1 MKHLQQEAE
10 KLVASLQEDE
20 RFGGGSSLRAPPRA
34 LPLAHE
40 AARKWF
46 YRDPQGDIQ
55 GPFSPQEMGEW
66 FHAGYFPM
74 ALMVKR
80 GCDEGFQPLGDVIKM
95 WGRVPFAPGPSPPPL
110 MGNLDQERL
119 KKQQELA
126 ATALYHQLQHQQFL
140 HLLGRQPPAPCP
152 APPPQKTPSLGEL
165 TPQQLAAF
173 LQALKTSR
181 TGEQNLL
188 RSLALPDGA
197 SLWDGSN
204 PPGADPGLWE
214 LPLSSPPPQSPILE
228 QLQLQHKLQELRA
241 RRDEDDQRKR
251 RRHEEELRRKQCR
264 QQEALLKLLQ
274 QSGAPPGGTPPPPW
288 ALPKAPPDGE
298 RPPHKPT
305 RGPRAVGGALGGP
318 WGAEPLWPP
327 PEKNPG
333 SAPWEES
340 APGGGVLRGGG
351 GKGRSGTNMGDPPF
365 RRRRTEEEEKSKA
378 LRLWCEAALVALGAP
393 EGASLSFPPP
403 EPEPPREGPG
413 WARGPPQGGGGGG
426 GGGDPPPNF
435 NRPPLMERMG
445 RAPGPPPR
453 STQEQWLG
461 AAVLPPPQFG
471 PSPKLPPPEAKAKR
485 RPLLLHNDP
494 SILGYA
500 LHCPGGEVEMVE
512 DF

>member
-173 LQALKTSR
+173 LQALKTR

-214 LPLSSPPPQSPILE
+214 LPLSSPPPPE
-228 QLQLQHKLQELRA
+228 PHP
-241 RRDEDDQRKR
+241 
-251 RRHEEELRRKQCR
+251 
-264 QQEALLKLLQ
+264 
-274 QSGAPPGGTPPPPW
+274 GA
-288 ALPKAPPDGE
+288 A
-298 RPPHKPT
+298 
-305 RGPRAVGGALGGP
+305 AVAAQAAGAA
-318 WGAEPLWPP
+318 GAE
-327 PEKNPG
+327 G
-333 SAPWEES
+333 
-340 APGGGVLRGGG
+340 
-351 GKGRSGTNMGDPPF
+351 
-365 RRRRTEEEEKSKA
+365 
-378 LRLWCEAALVALGAP
+378 
-393 EGASLSFPPP
+393 
-403 EPEPPREGPG
+403 
-413 WARGPPQGGGGGG
+413 
-426 GGGDPPPNF
+426 
-435 NRPPLMERMG
+435 
-445 RAPGPPPR
+445 
-453 STQEQWLG
+453 
-461 AAVLPPPQFG
+461 
-471 PSPKLPPPEAKAKR
+471 
-485 RPLLLHNDP
+485 
-494 SILGYA
+494 
-500 LHCPGGEVEMVE
+500 
-512 DF
+512 